1 MRNLE
6 ILFHINNA
14 LILQIVIS
22 FLSQFVLKHSYKSQ
36 HTNKKINIKKMSSLK
51 LICSFA
57 FVILLILT
65 ISCSV
70 DAAYKKLPLNG
81 SMFGKRGTSSI
92 GKTKVNFC
100 NFQVNFCSQNLE
112 YESAAQKAASMVA
125 AMCDVCS
132 NYFTQDANY
141 V

>member
-1 MRNLE
+1 
-6 ILFHINNA
+6 
-14 LILQIVIS
+14 
-22 FLSQFVLKHSYKSQ
+22 
-36 HTNKKINIKKMSSLK
+36 MSSLK

-57 FVILLILT
+57 FVILIIFA
-65 ISCSV
+65 ISSSV

-81 SMFGKRGTSSI
+81 SMFGKRGTSI
-92 GKTKVNFC
+92 GKIIIFLFC
-100 NFQVNFCSQNLE
+100 DILHLINNHCHHFSFIE